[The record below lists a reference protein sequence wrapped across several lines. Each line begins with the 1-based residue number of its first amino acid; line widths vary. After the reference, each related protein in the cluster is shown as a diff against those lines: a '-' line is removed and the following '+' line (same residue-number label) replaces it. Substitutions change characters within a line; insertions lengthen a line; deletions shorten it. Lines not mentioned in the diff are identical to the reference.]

1 MCRLLT
7 KDTMS
12 KRNIIFKKIPGDI
25 QDSNME
31 KLLTN
36 EFYKTYLS
44 LLDIKVDDAFKQLK
58 EREWTAENFRFFTAV
73 SVMSSSKIEGET
85 LEIDSYLK
93 HKIQNIE
100 YLPNL
105 TEKPNDLYEA
115 YEFARDNKLTLAN
128 FLNAHTIATKHLL
141 PESQR
146 GVVRTGN
153 MLIMEQQTQRIQY
166 EAASSAIVKNEF
178 EKLWDEL
185 DDLLQTKLNT
195 EEIFYYAALLHAVFV
210 KVHPFNDG
218 NGRTGRLLE
227 KWFLSSMLGEKAWY
241 IGSEY
246 HYYKNLQ
253 SYYNNLARIGLFYD
267 ELQYEKS
274 LPFLLMLPQSLIINE
289 AK

>member
-1 MCRLLT
+1 
-7 KDTMS
+7 
-12 KRNIIFKKIPGDI
+12 
-25 QDSNME
+25 ME

-36 EFYKTYLS
+36 KYFETYLS
-44 LLDIKVDDAFKQLK
+44 LLDIKPDNALKQVK
-58 EREWTAENFRFFTAV
+58 EREWTVENFKFFTAV

-93 HKIQNIE
+93 HKIQNVE

-115 YEFARDNKLTLAN
+115 YEFARDNKLTLTN
-128 FLNAHTIATKHLL
+128 FYKAHTIATKHLL

-146 GVVRTGN
+146 GVIRTGN
-153 MLIMEQQTQRIQY
+153 MLIMEQQTNRIQY
-166 EAASSAIVKNEF
+166 EAASSFIVKKEF
-178 EKLWDEL
+178 EKFWDEL
-185 DDLLQTKLNT
+185 DDMLQTTLST
-195 EEIFYYAALLHAVFV
+195 EQTFYYASLIHLVFV
-210 KVHPFNDG
+210 KIHPFNDG

-246 HYYKNLQ
+246 FYYKNLQ
-253 SYYNNLARIGLFYD
+253 AYYNNLGIIGLFYD

-274 LPFLLMLPQSLIINE
+274 LPFLLMLPQSLITE
-289 AK
+289 K

>member
-1 MCRLLT
+1 
-7 KDTMS
+7 
-12 KRNIIFKKIPGDI
+12 
-25 QDSNME
+25 ME

-44 LLDIKVDDAFKQLK
+44 LLDIKLDNAFKQVK
-58 EREWTAENFRFFTAV
+58 EREWTSDNFKFFTAV

-115 YEFARDNKLTLAN
+115 YEFARDNKLALAN
-128 FLNAHTIATKHLL
+128 FLKAHSIATKHLL

-146 GVVRTGN
+146 GVVRRGN

-178 EKLWDEL
+178 EKFWD
-185 DDLLQTKLNT
+185 KLNALLKTTLKT
-195 EEIFYYAALLHAVFV
+195 EEVFYYAALLHVVFV
-210 KVHPFNDG
+210 KIHPFNDG

-253 SYYNNLARIGLFYD
+253 SYYNNLARLGLFYD
-267 ELQYEKS
+267 ELQYEKC